1 MFRLWGVEDKTLLFA
16 VHRGGAL
23 RRGVEQGWLGSGGL
37 EQGWLGSG
45 GFFSVSCGSVSWVL
59 GEFVSQFGGVSDP
72 FSLPELSPLIFS
84 KKRESMNA
92 IV

>member
-1 MFRLWGVEDKTLLFA
+1 MEDKTLLFA

-23 RRGVEQGWLGSGGL
+23 RRGV

-72 FSLPELSPLIFS
+72 FSLPELSPLIFPKS
-84 KKRESMNA
+84 EKA
-92 IV
+92 